1 MSQLHPGAPAHSV
14 PGDAL
19 YEDKRADFPI
29 EQLEKYSGRW
39 VAFSHDEACRI
50 VDSCAS
56 LAELKIRLQNAGHDP
71 HGVVFSR
78 IPAPGEIQS
87 GSDFS

>member
-14 PGDAL
+14 TGDAL

-39 VAFSHDEACRI
+39 IAFSRDEARI
-50 VDSCAS
+50 VDSCEK
-56 LAELKIRLQNAGHDP
+56 LVELKSRLEKTGHDP

>member
-1 MSQLHPGAPAHSV
+1 MSQLHPGAPAHSAADDV
-14 PGDAL
+14 P

-39 VAFSHDEACRI
+39 VAFSRDEARI
-50 VDSCAS
+50 VDSCES
-56 LAELKIRLQNAGHDP
+56 LVELKIRLQNAGHDP